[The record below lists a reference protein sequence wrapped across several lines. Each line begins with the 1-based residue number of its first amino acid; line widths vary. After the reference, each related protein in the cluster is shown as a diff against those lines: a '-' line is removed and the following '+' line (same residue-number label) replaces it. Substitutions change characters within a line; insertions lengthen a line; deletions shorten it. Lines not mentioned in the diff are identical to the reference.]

1 MKRAYY
7 AKPIKDFLNDNE
19 NTILGILISNHE
31 IQLEEQQRNAWK
43 TQIKI
48 LKNSIKDF
56 YNGFIFF
63 EFIIP
68 RMGKRID
75 NVIIINGIILIIEF
89 KIGASEY
96 STNSIDQVMDYA
108 LDLKNF
114 HEKSHYATLVP
125 ILVATEA
132 ESVKNIFESYEDKL
146 YKPILA
152 NSKNFKDILR
162 LIIKEIKSEDLDPIE
177 WNNSKY
183 KPTPTIIEAAQKLF
197 REHTVLEITR
207 CDAGHKNLTKTL
219 ECVNKIIE
227 KSKNELKKS
236 ICFITGVP
244 GSGKTLAGLNIAN
257 ERHKFKEEEHTV
269 FLSGNGPLVKV
280 LQEALVRNQ
289 VENSKGK
296 ITKKQARRE
305 VKSFIQNIHH
315 FRDDCLRTMEP
326 PKEKVIIFDEAQ
338 RAWTLDQTKKFMR
351 KKKGIHNF
359 DKSEPEFL
367 IEIMDKHKD
376 WAVIICLIGGGQEIN
391 TGEAGLI
398 EWFKALNN
406 FPHWQIFLSEN
417 IIEYEYTRGKEISE
431 LLKDKLYFF
440 IKDLHLNTSIRS
452 YRSENV
458 SHFINHLLNT
468 NIDTAKELYMN
479 IKEKYPILI
488 TRDLNKAKMWL
499 KSKCRG
505 TERMGLL
512 ASSGGIRLKPYGI
525 FVQHKI
531 DPVNWFLNPKDD
543 IRSSNYL
550 EDVATEFD
558 IQGLELDWTCVSWDA
573 DLRFNDG
580 KWDFK
585 KIKGSSWQNIN
596 KKDKQLYLKNAYRV
610 LLTRARQGMIIF
622 IPKGDNSDK
631 TRLCQFYDGIY
642 NLFKIIGIKEL

>member
-1 MKRAYY
+1 
-7 AKPIKDFLNDNE
+7 
-19 NTILGILISNHE
+19 
-31 IQLEEQQRNAWK
+31 
-43 TQIKI
+43 
-48 LKNSIKDF
+48 
-56 YNGFIFF
+56 
-63 EFIIP
+63 
-68 RMGKRID
+68 
-75 NVIIINGIILIIEF
+75 
-89 KIGASEY
+89 
-96 STNSIDQVMDYA
+96 
-108 LDLKNF
+108 
-114 HEKSHYATLVP
+114 
-125 ILVATEA
+125 
-132 ESVKNIFESYEDKL
+132 
-146 YKPILA
+146 
-152 NSKNFKDILR
+152 
-162 LIIKEIKSEDLDPIE
+162 
-177 WNNSKY
+177 
-183 KPTPTIIEAAQKLF
+183 
-197 REHTVLEITR
+197 
-207 CDAGHKNLTKTL
+207 
-219 ECVNKIIE
+219 
-227 KSKNELKKS
+227 
-236 ICFITGVP
+236 
-244 GSGKTLAGLNIAN
+244 
-257 ERHKFKEEEHTV
+257 
-269 FLSGNGPLVKV
+269 
-280 LQEALVRNQ
+280 
-289 VENSKGK
+289 
-296 ITKKQARRE
+296 
-305 VKSFIQNIHH
+305 
-315 FRDDCLRTMEP
+315 
-326 PKEKVIIFDEAQ
+326 
-338 RAWTLDQTKKFMR
+338 
-351 KKKGIHNF
+351 
-359 DKSEPEFL
+359 
-367 IEIMDKHKD
+367 MDKHKD

-642 NLFKIIGIKEL
+642 NL